1 MQLDLQSV
9 RTSFG
14 PEIVGSSSSSLQN
27 ESELSPRSIS
37 RAVSRFSMAPVA
49 GNHRQHF
56 FDPTGSNTIT
66 FPIGSKKTSISIR
79 WAINCYGIWHTWIEK
94 MLTVISCNWAP
105 GDAGSSS
112 GYRCWRK
119 LRLILKWGR
128 PTSNNFGAKA
138 HANLLKDWKVLF
150 QQTANPTAYRK
161 KLALPLYQNARSYWI
176 QYWFTNGYYI
186 SDPSGIPSYYIPFPP
201 FYRFFAPWCLW
212 VTLLCC
218 LLYTS
223 DAADE

>member
-1 MQLDLQSV
+1 
-9 RTSFG
+9 
-14 PEIVGSSSSSLQN
+14 
-27 ESELSPRSIS
+27 
-37 RAVSRFSMAPVA
+37 
-49 GNHRQHF
+49 
-56 FDPTGSNTIT
+56 
-66 FPIGSKKTSISIR
+66 
-79 WAINCYGIWHTWIEK
+79 

-212 VTLLCC
+212 VTLLCMVSIWYVYTACCYMLYCIMVCMYVLKLESQRGRRIELVHPSCCIHRWCCCCCCACCCWNDSCC
-218 LLYTS
+218 LSSCSIRRALEVSLLLLNTVCCYCTLS
-223 DAADE
+223 FRWWRYIHTHMIQY